1 MTENQ
6 PEIASVKAKSVEGT
20 AKPEPSL
27 LHRRFMLVIVLF
39 GLALRA
45 WAYLRDTSLYL
56 DEILLSRNILDLP
69 LRHLLTQ
76 PLALDQVA
84 PRGFLL
90 VERLCV
96 TLLGPSELALR
107 LFPFACGI
115 ASLLLFQGLAE
126 RILPPVGSAIALLLV
141 AIGVPFIRFAAEVK
155 QYECDL
161 LAAIVLP
168 LLLLKV
174 LEREAST
181 QRLVITGLAGFAVI
195 WFSQAS
201 VLVMA
206 GLGMALA
213 LECSVSR
220 EKKIGRALF
229 IAVPLWVT
237 ASLVAL
243 VAGLRSMTASTKQY
257 MNDFWTG
264 AFFPLPF
271 HWSSG
276 PAWIGQRFLELYSDP
291 TLLRY
296 RWPLVFVALAVIGIA
311 VTWKRNRLAVWLLC
325 GPPVVALAAAIA
337 HQYPFRGRLSFWLLP
352 AAVILVAAGADWI
365 RARASALHPAVGAVL
380 VSAVLI
386 APVLALAE
394 APPPYEIEHTWE
406 MLSYLQEHRQP
417 GDVIYAMQ
425 LEEVGI
431 RFYGPRFGL
440 QPNEW
445 ITGACN
451 RDDAHAFLRDL
462 DRFRG
467 APRVWV
473 LAGSGR
479 PLQGVRAAALKYLGT
494 IGVRHDAKVF
504 RSMLYGSMTIELYDL
519 SDPARLASADADQ
532 FPVPAMPRDPKIGCR
547 DWVKHAFNWD
557 LREGDSEATGGK

>member
-1 MTENQ
+1 MSGNK
-6 PEIASVKAKSVEGT
+6 PEIASAEVSFDQGT
-20 AKPEPSL
+20 SKIHRSL
-27 LHRRFMLVIVLF
+27 AHLMFLIILL

-45 WAYLRDTSLYL
+45 WAYLRVTSLYL

-69 LRHLLTQ
+69 LRHLLSQ

-90 VERLCV
+90 IEKLCV
-96 TLLGPSELALR
+96 VLFGPNELALR
-107 LFPFACGI
+107 LFPFLCSV
-115 ASLLLFQGLAE
+115 ASLLLFRRLAD
-126 RILPPVGSAIALLLV
+126 RILPPIGTAIALFLV
-141 AIGVPFIRFAAEVK
+141 AIGVPFLRFGAEVK

-168 LLLLKV
+168 LLLLRL
-174 LEREAST
+174 LEREASK
-181 QRLVITGLAGFAVI
+181 QRMLLVGLAGFVVI

-206 GLGMALA
+206 GLGAALT
-213 LECSVSR
+213 LQWLISR
-220 EKKIGRALF
+220 GEQIGRVLSTT
-229 IAVPLWVT
+229 IPLWAV
-237 ASLVAL
+237 ASLLAVF
-243 VAGLRSMTASTKQY
+243 AGFHSMTPSTKQY
-257 MNDFWTG
+257 MNDFWSG

-271 HWSSG
+271 RWSTG
-276 PAWIGQRFLELYSDP
+276 LTWIGQRFVELFSDL

-296 RWPLVFVALAVIGIA
+296 RWPLVFVALAVIGI
-311 VTWKRNRLAVWLLC
+311 VIVWKRKRLAVFLLLA
-325 GPPVVALAAAIA
+325 PALVALLAAIA

-352 AAVILVAAGADWI
+352 AAVILVAAAVEWI
-365 RARASALHPAVGAVL
+365 REKAAVLHPAFGAIL
-380 VSAVLI
+380 VCALLI

-406 MLSYLQEHRQP
+406 MLSYLQQHRQP

-425 LEEVGI
+425 LEEVAM

-445 ITGACN
+445 VTGACN
-451 RDDAHAFLRDL
+451 RDDARAFLRDL

-467 APRVWV
+467 TPRLWV

-479 PLQGVRAAALKYLGT
+479 PLQAVRAAALKYLGT
-494 IGVRHDAKVF
+494 IGTRRDAKVF
-504 RSMLYGSMTIELYDL
+504 PSMLYGSMTIELYDL
-519 SDPARLASADADQ
+519 SDPVRAASANADQ

-547 DWVKHAFNWD
+547 DWVKPDFSWD
-557 LREGDSEATGGK
+557 LRTGTAEGTK